1 MTSNEISLIKQALLI
16 VELREV
22 RLMDSFP
29 TIDADHS
36 QEYLEN
42 INKLTAMKKHKSTH
56 ITFSSRKLIACIIAA
71 ALLLLATACAFYQP
85 ILNYFQEIYSTFTK
99 FSTDE
104 DEYLNKTY
112 YLKLMRI
119 LPESFDEESEL
130 LIGEVVNVSVDDSIL
145 EKTLLSVKE
154 ATSSKKSHFGVMF
167 TVNVSEFIRSGNP
180 NQEKPEGE
188 NNMAQNESYKL
199 INVIVNKGYAE
210 DAMAAARKAGAGGG
224 TIIGAR
230 GTAKEGDAKFFG
242 AEIVPEKDM
251 LLILVPKEKCDDIV
265 NAIQSLPCFAKAG
278 SGIIFCSN
286 AHDFTLLGKSEK
298 AE

>member
-1 MTSNEISLIKQALLI
+1 MSYKLLI
-16 VELREV
+16 SIVPHNMGELITNATKEAGAGGGTI
-22 RLMDSFP
+22 LMGRG
-29 TIDADHS
+29 
-36 QEYLEN
+36 
-42 INKLTAMKKHKSTH
+42 TAANSIIQLLGLGDTSKD
-56 ITFSSRKLIACIIAA
+56 IA
-71 ALLLLATACAFYQP
+71 Y
-85 ILNYFQEIYSTFTK
+85 
-99 FSTDE
+99 
-104 DEYLNKTY
+104 
-112 YLKLMRI
+112 
-119 LPESFDEESEL
+119 
-130 LIGEVVNVSVDDSIL
+130 VVVDDSIL

-210 DAMAAARKAGAGGG
+210 DAMAAARKTGAGGG